1 MASNETPAR
10 RTGNV
15 GQELFSP
22 VTSARI
28 SATIV
33 DQIRALIHQGQLE
46 PGDRLPSE
54 RELCTSFGVS
64 RVTIRDALRV
74 LESSGLI
81 EIRVGAHGGAYVTA
95 PTTSTISAGLTD
107 MLAMSSLTG
116 AEITEARIIFEL
128 GIIELVCERALEDDF
143 AALEEICTRSFASLE
158 SGHYDMDLSAEFHV
172 RLAKSA
178 HNRTLDLIVESFQG
192 PLRYSLIEAQHA
204 APVMGDPGVVE
215 HQKLLQALR
224 DRDPALARD
233 ILYRHLSR
241 TALRLGSETL
251 DDMAPAPL
259 SNS

>member
-1 MASNETPAR
+1 MAGNPAPAR
-10 RTGNV
+10 RTSNI
-15 GQELFSP
+15 GQDLFSP

-54 RELCTSFGVS
+54 RELCSSFGVS

-95 PTTSTISAGLTD
+95 PSTSNISTGLTD
-107 MLAMSSLTG
+107 MLAMSSLSG

-128 GIIELVCERALEDDF
+128 GLVDLVCERANEEDF
-143 AALEEICTRSFASLE
+143 QVLEEICRRSQRALE
-158 SGHYDMDLSAEFHV
+158 SGSYSMELSAEFHI

-192 PLRYSLIEAQHA
+192 PLRYSLLEAQHA
-204 APVMGDPGVVE
+204 APTMGDPGVAE
-215 HQKLLQALR
+215 HLELLKAIR
-224 DRDPALARD
+224 NRDPAKARD
-233 ILYRHLSR
+233 ILHRHLKR
-241 TALRLGSETL
+241 TADRLSKEETV
-251 DDMAPAPL
+251 PTRP
-259 SNS
+259 S

>member
-1 MASNETPAR
+1 MVSNQSPAR
-10 RTGNV
+10 RTSNI

-33 DQIRALIHQGQLE
+33 DQIRTLIHQGQLA

-95 PTTSTISAGLTD
+95 PTTSNISAGLTD
-107 MLAMSSLTG
+107 MLAMSSLSG

-128 GIIELVCERALEDDF
+128 GIIELVCERAVDEDYQALED
-143 AALEEICTRSFASLE
+143 ICKRSQVSLE
-158 SGHYDMDLSAEFHV
+158 TGKYDMDLSAEFHV

-192 PLRYSLIEAQHA
+192 PLRYSLFEAQHA
-204 APVMGDPGVVE
+204 APIMGHPGVSE
-215 HQKLLQALR
+215 HIDLLSAVR
-224 DRDPALARD
+224 DRDPILARE
-233 ILYRHLSR
+233 ILYKHLCR
-241 TALRLGSETL
+241 TADRLTREEL
-251 DDMAPAPL
+251 PQP
-259 SNS
+259 

>member
-1 MASNETPAR
+1 MATNQAPPR
-10 RTGNV
+10 RTSDV

-33 DQIRALIHQGQLE
+33 EQIRALIHQGQLS

-95 PTTSTISAGLTD
+95 PTTSNISAGLTD
-107 MLAMSSLTG
+107 MLAMSSLSG

-128 GIIELVCERALEDDF
+128 GIIELVCQRATEDDF
-143 AALEEICTRSFASLE
+143 EALEEICKKSQISLE
-158 SGHYDMDLSAEFHV
+158 SGSYSIELSAEFHV
-172 RLAKSA
+172 RLAKST

-192 PLRYSLIEAQHA
+192 PLRYSLFEAQHA
-204 APVMGDPGVVE
+204 APSMGNPGVSE
-215 HQKLLQALR
+215 HYELLEALR
-224 DRDPALARD
+224 KRDAVGARE
-233 ILYRHLSR
+233 ILFKHLCR
-241 TALRLGSETL
+241 TADRLLREE
-251 DDMAPAPL
+251 APR
-259 SNS
+259 S

>member
-1 MASNETPAR
+1 MASKQTPAR
-10 RTGNV
+10 RTSNI
-15 GQELFSP
+15 GQNLFSP

-33 DQIRALIHQGQLE
+33 DQIRALIHQGQLS

-95 PTTSTISAGLTD
+95 PTTSNISAGLTD
-107 MLAMSSLTG
+107 MLAMSALSG

-128 GIIELVCERALEDDF
+128 GIIELVCERAAEEDF
-143 AALEEICTRSFASLE
+143 AALDDICKRSQASLE
-158 SGHYDMDLSAEFHV
+158 GGQYDMDLSAEFHI
-172 RLAKSA
+172 RLANSA

-192 PLRYSLIEAQHA
+192 PLRYSLLEAQHS
-204 APVMGDPGVVE
+204 APSMGDPGVSE
-215 HQKLLQALR
+215 HLELLKVVK
-224 DRDPALARD
+224 DRDARSARD

-241 TALRLGSETL
+241 TAHRLAKEEPVTES
-251 DDMAPAPL
+251 
-259 SNS
+259 SKI

>member
-1 MASNETPAR
+1 MASNPTPAR
-10 RTGNV
+10 RTSNL

-33 DQIRALIHQGQLE
+33 NQIRALIHQGQLS

-64 RVTIRDALRV
+64 RITIRDALRV

-95 PTTSTISAGLTD
+95 PTSSNIISGITD
-107 MLAMSSLTG
+107 MLAMSSLSA

-128 GIIELVCERALEDDF
+128 GIIELVCERAKEEDF
-143 AALEEICTRSFASLE
+143 EELEEILERSRASLE
-158 SGHYDMDLSAEFHV
+158 TSSYNTDLSAEFHV

-178 HNRTLDLIVESFQG
+178 HNRTLNLIIESFHG
-192 PLRYSLIEAQHA
+192 PLRYSLLEAKHA
-204 APVMGDPGVVE
+204 APAMGHPGVLE
-215 HQKLLQALR
+215 HHELLKALQNR
-224 DRDPALARD
+224 DAATARD
-233 ILYRHLSR
+233 VLYRHLSR
-241 TALRLGSETL
+241 TYHRLAHDEAEAATEE
-251 DDMAPAPL
+251 APKP
-259 SNS
+259 